1 MYNEWF
7 SMFGPMACG
16 RTMSQTLISELG
28 NQELAR
34 VSNAGAYSVGAYSV
48 GAYTEPATDLG
59 AGKSDTS

>member
-1 MYNEWF
+1 
-7 SMFGPMACG
+7 
-16 RTMSQTLISELG
+16 MSQTLISELG